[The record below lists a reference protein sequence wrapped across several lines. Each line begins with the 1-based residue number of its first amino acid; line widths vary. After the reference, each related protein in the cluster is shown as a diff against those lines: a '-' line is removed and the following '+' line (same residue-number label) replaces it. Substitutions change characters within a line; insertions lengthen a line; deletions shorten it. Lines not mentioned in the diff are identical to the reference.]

1 MPAVALVDA
10 PGRGAW
16 SGACT
21 TPDGSRHRRGSGTFV
36 DVLEREWHVLATS
49 GDWATAVRQWGWR
62 HPAVLAGCRTP
73 DDVLDTIRADPD
85 PVLLA
90 LLELAGSGDVTAG
103 RVVVQSMLPKLI
115 VMARRDP
122 DHETADY
129 VSWLWVVIR
138 RYPTR
143 RRRRR
148 VAANLALD
156 TLKQATRSR
165 VRHEIPYHSES
176 LAQLEHAPFA
186 SVSDEPG
193 SDALTASRVIDGARR
208 LGLVDDATARV
219 LALVYDTGLPGR
231 EAAEMLDMSVA
242 TVRWRCSRAV
252 RTLAA
257 HSHELLDAA

>member
-1 MPAVALVDA
+1 MPAVALADA
-10 PGRGAW
+10 PDHGGRSWA
-16 SGACT
+16 ST
-21 TPDGSRHRRGSGTFV
+21 TPDGRRHRRGSGSFV
-36 DVLEREWHVLATS
+36 DVLEREWRALAMT
-49 GDWATAVRQWGWR
+49 GDWATTVRRWGWR

-73 DDVLDTIRADPD
+73 DDVLDAIRRDPD

-90 LLELAGSGDVTAG
+90 LLELAGGDDMTAG
-103 RVVVQSMLPKLI
+103 RVIVQSMLPKLI

-138 RYPTR
+138 RYPTGR
-143 RRRRR
+143 RRHR
-148 VAANLALD
+148 VAANLSLD

-165 VRHEIPYHSES
+165 VRREIPYRSES
-176 LAQLEHAPFA
+176 LAQLGHEA
-186 SVSDEPG
+186 SRTATDETG
-193 SDALTASRVIDGARR
+193 TDALTATRVINGARR

-219 LALVYDTGLPGR
+219 LTLVYDTGLPGR
-231 EAAEMLDMSVA
+231 EAAELLDMSVD

-257 HSHELLDAA
+257 HSHELLEAA